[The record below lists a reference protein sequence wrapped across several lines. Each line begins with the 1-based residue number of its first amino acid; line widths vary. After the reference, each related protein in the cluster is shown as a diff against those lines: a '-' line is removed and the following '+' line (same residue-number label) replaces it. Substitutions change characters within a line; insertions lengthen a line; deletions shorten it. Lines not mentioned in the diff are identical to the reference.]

1 MLSKAEARPLA
12 GLLAT
17 GHGII
22 ADLYRL
28 DGEFDLNVAVEV
40 KGEVRWVLKI
50 MRPDCGAGLVE
61 MQIAALDHVRDAD
74 SGAPV
79 QLKNLLVEQIPS
91 SGQTVKA

>member
-1 MLSKAEARPLA
+1 MTGVKWHVEQGRARPLA

-17 GHGII
+17 DYGII

-61 MQIAALDHVRDAD
+61 MQMQRWPMCATLILTCQFPD
-74 SGAPV
+74 
-79 QLKNLLVEQIPS
+79 
-91 SGQTVKA
+91 